1 MESMWRL
8 PGAAGAGLV
17 EVLVLA
23 LVTVVA
29 RLVALPAVA
38 DISVVVG
45 CLLPAQA
52 VSPRP
57 RLSLQFPAEH
67 FVHIYRGQSPGEGRG
82 QIFCYGESNS
92 EVCTYSLMTS

>member
-1 MESMWRL
+1 MNYREVTGHRAHRAQLRTGGHPAAVLPVVGLQAPADTQLASYHGKSNVEL

-23 LVTVVA
+23 LVAVVA

-38 DISVVVG
+38 DISVVVV
-45 CLLPAQA
+45 CLLPAQT

-57 RLSLQFPAEH
+57 
-67 FVHIYRGQSPGEGRG
+67 
-82 QIFCYGESNS
+82 
-92 EVCTYSLMTS
+92 

>member
-1 MESMWRL
+1 MASQMWRL

-23 LVTVVA
+23 LVAVVA
-29 RLVALPAVA
+29 GLVALPAVA
-38 DISVVVG
+38 DISVVVV

-67 FVHIYRGQSPGEGRG
+67 FVHIYRGQAPGGGRRG
-82 QIFCYGESNS
+82 QI
-92 EVCTYSLMTS
+92 L

>member
-1 MESMWRL
+1 ML

-29 RLVALPAVA
+29 RLMALPAVA

-57 RLSLQFPAEH
+57 PGLSLQFSAEH
-67 FVHIYRGQSPGEGRG
+67 FVHIYRGQSPGGGRG
-82 QIFCYGESNS
+82 
-92 EVCTYSLMTS
+92 EVRYCLTLRVSSVLTQ

>member
-1 MESMWRL
+1 MASQMWRL

-23 LVTVVA
+23 LVAVVA

-45 CLLPAQA
+45 CLLSAQA
-52 VSPRP
+52 VSPRS
-57 RLSLQFPAEH
+57 RLSLQLPAEH
-67 FVHIYRGQSPGEGRG
+67 FVHIYRGQAPGGERRG
-82 QIFCYGESNS
+82 EI
-92 EVCTYSLMTS
+92 L